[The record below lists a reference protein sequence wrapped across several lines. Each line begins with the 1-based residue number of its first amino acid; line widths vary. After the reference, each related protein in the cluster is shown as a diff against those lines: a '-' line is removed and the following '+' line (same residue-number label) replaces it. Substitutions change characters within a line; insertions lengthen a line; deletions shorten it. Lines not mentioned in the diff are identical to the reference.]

1 MIYTSSDNMMV
12 LQLLLR
18 RMVIEG
24 SSQYMESGG
33 AGTMDSSEYV
43 MTPTIIKNTA
53 IVVAT
58 VPIMCVYPFIQ
69 KYFMKG
75 IMVGSLKG

>member
-1 MIYTSSDNMMV
+1 
-12 LQLLLR
+12 
-18 RMVIEG
+18 
-24 SSQYMESGG
+24 
-33 AGTMDSSEYV
+33 